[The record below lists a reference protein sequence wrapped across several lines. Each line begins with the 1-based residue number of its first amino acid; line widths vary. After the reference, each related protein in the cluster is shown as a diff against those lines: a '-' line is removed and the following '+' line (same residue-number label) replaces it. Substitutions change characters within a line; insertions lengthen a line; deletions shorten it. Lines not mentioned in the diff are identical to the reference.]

1 MSKKLNLSYEWIGPR
16 GPLTNKRVPTI
27 YDYANSQTEC
37 EVNSAYITGIKPL
50 YYEITQSLPT
60 TNLIKL
66 VSPCEITNDTK
77 FIYEIE
83 LVAGSPEFDSFFIP
97 GAGVL
102 DRTTINDK
110 VLGGIKNGNGYLCIS
125 TIYESFLEDSFLQQ
139 IHNYFET
146 NNIPLNKIIYLTNCI
161 NGTEVYESYCQRQG
175 IQPLVNIE
183 YAGVWMKS
191 LHNQSGSS
199 ELTNIKY
206 NVELKSKMFLQF
218 NRRYRPQRVIFL
230 MNLYK
235 RNLLKDFYI
244 SFSDTQPESN
254 RLFFDV
260 ANDLNNRHN
269 IGLTVDELNQLSSQL
284 PLVLDTPDFS
294 KFPMETSLSDTTKF
308 YNDSLIHVIA
318 ETNYY
323 TNIIHI
329 TEKTLKPIMYKQP
342 FIFVGPP
349 HSLKYLKKFGFMT
362 FSKFWDESYD
372 DEEDHDKRMIMVL
385 DLLEK
390 LNKLSDNE
398 KLAISEQCSVIMK
411 YNFMLLRRLKW
422 DELDNLVEKYGE

>member
-1 MSKKLNLSYEWIGPR
+1 
-16 GPLTNKRVPTI
+16 
-27 YDYANSQTEC
+27 
-37 EVNSAYITGIKPL
+37 
-50 YYEITQSLPT
+50 
-60 TNLIKL
+60 
-66 VSPCEITNDTK
+66 
-77 FIYEIE
+77 
-83 LVAGSPEFDSFFIP
+83 
-97 GAGVL
+97 
-102 DRTTINDK
+102 
-110 VLGGIKNGNGYLCIS
+110 
-125 TIYESFLEDSFLQQ
+125 
-139 IHNYFET
+139 
-146 NNIPLNKIIYLTNCI
+146 
-161 NGTEVYESYCQRQG
+161 
-175 IQPLVNIE
+175 
-183 YAGVWMKS
+183 
-191 LHNQSGSS
+191 
-199 ELTNIKY
+199 
-206 NVELKSKMFLQF
+206 MFLQI